1 MSSNPRK
8 RSLEED
14 ESSQSSHPKKR
25 VYENNDPLKG
35 LHASKR
41 PREDRAPA
49 RTFKPPNRRPVLD
62 ATQTPE
68 PSRSN
73 ASNPPNG
80 DRDASKPSQMSE
92 SRPLQYITNPG
103 EPPRPRKRPGAASR
117 IPRSEA
123 EAVQQRQRQRETA
136 ASAVISQKR
145 GNEEVVRQHYNAV
158 PQRGRE
164 WRKTDSRIKGLR
176 SFNNWIKSTIIHKFS
191 PNEEGKEDQPL
202 NVLDVGCG
210 KGGDLGKWAQAPQA
224 VGYYVGIDPAEV
236 SIEQA
241 KERYMQMRPG
251 GGGRGGRGGGGGGG
265 RNRRIFE
272 AAFLVDDAFANSLGD
287 LQIIREIGFGPGSR
301 WGPSGGFDVVSM
313 MFCMHYAYETEA
325 KAKGM
330 LANVA
335 SSLRKGGRFLGV
347 IPNSDVIKNGVI
359 NFHKELQESKAS
371 TLEGQKSQEQLLTNG
386 YKSPTSTPNSGEIH
400 ESVPLS
406 NITEPAPEMPA
417 PLSHEPPSK
426 SAETLPSSKT
436 DSSPPLAEWGNSIY
450 HIRFPSATPPEGIFR
465 PPYGWKYS
473 YFMEEAVE
481 EVPEYLVPWEA
492 FRAIAED
499 YNLELQYRK
508 PFAEIW
514 EEEGNSP
521 VFGPLS
527 ERMGVRG
534 RDGGEL
540 LVSSEEMEAAS
551 ECLLAD
557 AGTSWTMTL
566 MLTSRTGFYHAFC
579 FYKI

>member
-1 MSSNPRK
+1 MSSNPQK
-8 RSLEED
+8 RSLED
-14 ESSQSSHPKKR
+14 DDSSQSSHPNKR
-25 VYENNDPLKG
+25 ARENNDPLKG

-41 PREDRAPA
+41 PREDRAPT
-49 RTFKPPNRRPVLD
+49 RTFKPPNRRPVSD
-62 ATQTPE
+62 SPQRPE
-68 PSRSN
+68 ASRFN

-80 DRDASKPSQMSE
+80 DHDNSKPFQVSDT
-92 SRPLQYITNPG
+92 RPLQYITNSS

-136 ASAVISQKR
+136 ASAVISQNR

-176 SFNNWIKSTIIHKFS
+176 SFNNWIKSTLIHKFS

-202 NVLDVGCG
+202 NVLDIGCG

-251 GGGRGGRGGGGGGG
+251 GGGRGGRGGGNGGG
-265 RNRRIFE
+265 RNKRIFE

-347 IPNSDVIKNGVI
+347 IPNSDVIKNGVV
-359 NFHKELQESKAS
+359 NFHKKLQESQAS
-371 TLEGQKSQEQLLTNG
+371 ASAGEKSQEQPLTNG
-386 YKSPTSTPNSGEIH
+386 HKSPNSASNPGETQ
-400 ESVPLS
+400 ESLPLS
-406 NITEPAPEMPA
+406 NLTEPAPEVPA
-417 PLSHEPPSK
+417 PLSHDPPSK
-426 SAETLPSSKT
+426 SAETLPSSRP
-436 DSSPPLAEWGNSIY
+436 DPSPSDPSSPPRAEWGNSIY

-551 ECLLAD
+551 K
-557 AGTSWTMTL
+557 S
-566 MLTSRTGFYHAFC
+566 
-579 FYKI
+579 

>member
-1 MSSNPRK
+1 MSANPQK
-8 RSLEED
+8 RPLEED
-14 ESSQSSHPKKR
+14 ESSQSSHPNKR
-25 VYENNDPLKG
+25 ARENKDPLKG

-41 PREDRAPA
+41 PREDGAPT
-49 RTFKPPNRRPVLD
+49 RPFKPPNRRPVSD
-62 ATQTPE
+62 ASHPPD

-73 ASNPPNG
+73 ASKPPN
-80 DRDASKPSQMSE
+80 DDHEASKSSQTIE
-92 SRPLQYITNPG
+92 TRPLQYITNSS

-136 ASAVISQKR
+136 ASAVLSQNR

-176 SFNNWIKSTIIHKFS
+176 SFNNWIKSTLIHKFS

-202 NVLDVGCG
+202 NVLDIGCG

-265 RNRRIFE
+265 RNKRIFE

-347 IPNSDVIKNGVI
+347 IPNSDVIKIGVVD
-359 NFHKELQESKAS
+359 FHKKLQGSKAS
-371 TLEGQKSQEQLLTNG
+371 ASAGEKSQEQPLANG
-386 YKSPTSTPNSGEIH
+386 HKPPESASNPGETQ
-400 ESVPLS
+400 ESVPL
-406 NITEPAPEMPA
+406 T
-417 PLSHEPPSK
+417 
-426 SAETLPSSKT
+426 
-436 DSSPPLAEWGNSIY
+436 EWGNSIY

-551 ECLLAD
+551 EC
-557 AGTSWTMTL
+557 
-566 MLTSRTGFYHAFC
+566 
-579 FYKI
+579 